1 MNGKVMV
8 MISGY
13 TKYNTT
19 KAAIDAKNINQCNAA
34 DFFSMDRI
42 IFCEDKG
49 FDDFVLPNL
58 CSPSVLLKIEVFSPQ
73 ALIS

>member
-19 KAAIDAKNINQCNAA
+19 KAAIDAKNINQCSAT

-49 FDDFVLPNL
+49 FDDFVFSQFESLF
-58 CSPSVLLKIEVFSPQ
+58 SALKN
-73 ALIS
+73 